1 MITISLDMQNTY
13 KKYNNLLQA
22 LHNDERKFINET
34 ACLFCLGTKDFYNF
48 IYPDMKLQD
57 SLAFANSIMYERTYF
72 MNRVSSLTSI
82 LTQL

>member
-1 MITISLDMQNTY
+1 MIAISLDMQNTY
-13 KKYNNLLQA
+13 KKYSSLIQA
-22 LHNDERKFINET
+22 LLDDERKFINQT

-48 IYPDMKLQD
+48 IFPDMKFQD

-82 LTQL
+82 LT